1 MTNPAAAD
9 LIARSNRL
17 GADPKNTNYAG
28 GNTSAKGTEID
39 PVTGEPVELLWVKG
53 SGGDLGTLQEKGLA
67 VLRLDRMRSLVNVY
81 PGLERED
88 EMVAAFDHCLFGKGG
103 AAPSIDTAMHGLVD
117 AAHVDHLHPDSGIAI
132 ATAADGEQL
141 TATIF
146 GDKVV
151 WVPWR
156 RPGFQLGLDIAEI
169 KAKNPQAVGC
179 ILGGHGITAWG
190 DTSEESE
197 KNSLWIIDTAAA
209 YIAEHGADAPFGAER
224 AGFGALPEA
233 TTNGH
238 TIIGQNW
245 DWLAGVHGRCVV
257 LRISRSNGP
266 NLICYTEAGI
276 VGGKMGVNQHGIGLV
291 ENGLVSDHDGRNPY
305 EKPFHMRCREILDA
319 ETYDLALLPITATRR
334 VCSANF
340 VVGHADG
347 EVIDIETS
355 PDAISYLF
363 PRDGLITHS
372 NHFMDPRH
380 GPSQME
386 RISTSTLYR
395 ANRLDRLLRSH
406 TGRIDDTV
414 IKNALADHFGY
425 PNAICR
431 HPDER
436 QPEAKRTM
444 TNAAF
449 IFDLNART
457 MLVANGPPCET
468 PWELH
473 TLDGGAVEQA
483 AE

>member
-1 MTNPAAAD
+1 MADLHVLELGSDPYERGLTHGRSMRKEIAENIDTYLARFAAGGLDAQTAREEGETWVGVMRDQNADYAEEMRGIADGAELPLGDIAMLNARYEITFGLFGDEAKANDNPALAD
-9 LIARSNRL
+9 
-17 GADPKNTNYAG
+17 D
-28 GNTSAKGTEID
+28 
-39 PVTGEPVELLWVKG
+39 
-53 SGGDLGTLQEKGLA
+53 
-67 VLRLDRMRSLVNVY
+67 
-81 PGLERED
+81 
-88 EMVAAFDHCLFGKGG
+88 
-103 AAPSIDTAMHGLVD
+103 
-117 AAHVDHLHPDSGIAI
+117 
-132 ATAADGEQL
+132 ADGCS
-141 TATIF
+141 T
-146 GDKVV
+146 
-151 WVPWR
+151 
-156 RPGFQLGLDIAEI
+156 
-169 KAKNPQAVGC
+169 
-179 ILGGHGITAWG
+179 
-190 DTSEESE
+190 
-197 KNSLWIIDTAAA
+197 
-209 YIAEHGADAPFGAER
+209 
-224 AGFGALPEA
+224 FGALPEA

-436 QPEAKRTM
+436 QPAAKRTM

-457 MLVANGPPCET
+457 MLAANGPPCET